1 MVSAAEVMLAVQTQ
15 HQQTGRSA
23 VASGVEYSLRRWSC
37 ALLEGRPR
45 SSNAA
50 QLPYVKKVE
59 FILHETFEN
68 PRRVVYHPPFKV
80 EEEGWGEF
88 DLVILVHFVGCAEPY
103 QIVHDLNF
111 HVGEFY
117 ENKYPFIVPNPSAA
131 FLTPFN
137 KHTTVA
143 RKTIPARA
151 TKARKGPP
159 RDSQYSKSQRASNAS
174 ASHSSDSSDYDSD
187 SQLSG
192 SGDDSDSPSNA
203 SKPRSGS
210 SASSGRGRAPPRSHD
225 EMRVNAAPR
234 HGAEKMHRPKGTT
247 GRAAA
252 GDNPMSSP
260 LSAADDHRQR
270 PLGVKPVARQRK
282 DAPGSNVRRTANDM
296 AVTGKPRRS
305 PTDGAARGAAAATGP
320 MAQKTVRTAAG
331 SAAVRGAAARSP
343 PRSQIAQQP
352 GRVADR
358 KPAAR
363 KSSSV
368 SPPISRLD
376 RAAPAL
382 GSTGIKRQLPEQQR
396 RRRASD
402 VLEAPAKNGAR
413 RRTTG
418 PGEVAPVSSK
428 SPPTALRSDATAVKR
443 PPNIGISGVK
453 VPKKRT
459 IKTMAVE
466 EPGDAG
472 GRIKGEK
479 RDALSRD
486 DMLAAPAKRPRTSV
500 SPMSTS
506 TSASISPPP
515 PRARA
520 LQQASGQSS
529 AALSSREAFVRER
542 EKQRYLDTG

>member
-270 PLGVKPVARQRK
+270 PLGVKP
-282 DAPGSNVRRTANDM
+282 
-296 AVTGKPRRS
+296 
-305 PTDGAARGAAAATGP
+305 
-320 MAQKTVRTAAG
+320 
-331 SAAVRGAAARSP
+331 
-343 PRSQIAQQP
+343 
-352 GRVADR
+352 
-358 KPAAR
+358 
-363 KSSSV
+363 
-368 SPPISRLD
+368 
-376 RAAPAL
+376 
-382 GSTGIKRQLPEQQR
+382 RQLPEQQR

-479 RDALSRD
+479 RDAL
-486 DMLAAPAKRPRTSV
+486 
-500 SPMSTS
+500 
-506 TSASISPPP
+506 
-515 PRARA
+515 
-520 LQQASGQSS
+520 
-529 AALSSREAFVRER
+529 
-542 EKQRYLDTG
+542 